1 MPAALES
8 AACGSAAAAMLLQD
22 PENRQFVLADEP
34 LLQLFGEK
42 RFKVRKGAAA
52 LSALCFL

>member
-1 MPAALES
+1 
-8 AACGSAAAAMLLQD
+8 MLLQD